1 MTAYSTTDRAQ
12 IFANRAETH
21 RVNLMRHRYGNNY
34 ERTHTAWFGGYADA
48 AKFAADKGCVVNCDM
63 GSEWYADQAFANH
76 DGKLVAM
83 ITHA

>member
-1 MTAYSTTDRAQ
+1 MTTYSPGDRAQ
-12 IFANRAETH
+12 IFAGRTEAY

-34 ERTHTAWFGGYADA
+34 ERTETKWFEKLEDA
-48 AKFAADKGCVVNCDM
+48 LNYAADNGCVVNCDM
-63 GSEWYADQAFANH
+63 GSEWYADQAFASH